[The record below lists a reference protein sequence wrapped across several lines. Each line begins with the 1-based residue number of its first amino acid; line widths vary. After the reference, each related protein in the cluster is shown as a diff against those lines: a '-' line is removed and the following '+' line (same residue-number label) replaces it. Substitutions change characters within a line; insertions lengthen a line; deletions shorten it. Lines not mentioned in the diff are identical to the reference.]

1 MKGQVSV
8 EFLAYLS
15 FTLFISAILM
25 SVLYDKQTE
34 YIQSEQEQEA
44 EELASKV
51 SYLTEYALTQENTSF
66 TAQLPLSIE
75 SNSYNVTVTEGMTVV
90 VVKDQVFRSINNYQ
104 GRQIELKSGGNYKV
118 VNNGSIYFE
127 RREGPG
133 FPT

>member
-51 SYLTEYALTQENTSF
+51 SYITEYALTQENTSF

-104 GRQIELKSGGNYKV
+104 GRQIELKSGGNYRV
-118 VNNGSIYFE
+118 VNNGSIYFK
-127 RREGPG
+127 RR
-133 FPT
+133 